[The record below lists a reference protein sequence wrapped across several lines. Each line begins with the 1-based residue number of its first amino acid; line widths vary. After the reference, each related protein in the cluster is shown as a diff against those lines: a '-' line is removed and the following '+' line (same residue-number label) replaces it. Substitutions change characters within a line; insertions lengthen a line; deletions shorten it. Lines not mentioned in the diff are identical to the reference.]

1 MFIKFAVNSLEPF
14 LAKSFKISDKS
25 KNKIWNSVFYFYFS
39 CIKKENMKNKALLV
53 GINKYPDPRNELR
66 GCVND
71 ILEMEHFIAERSKVY
86 SKQNIKKLTNKDAT
100 KKGILTQLKWLI
112 EDAEA
117 GDQLLFHYSGHGAQA
132 PTKFNS
138 LEKDGLDEIICPYD
152 FDGTNNTSLRD
163 KEFAQLFAAIPKG
176 VHFVWISDSCHAED
190 LSRDPFKLDEEDFN
204 ANNTHYRFFTGLP
217 HYEQSVDE
225 EEQKSNITNGGI
237 APIINPLNGALLSA
251 CQSHELSADTYINKR
266 FIGAFTHYLI
276 ENLNKYS
283 GNKNMR
289 SIVGLVNK
297 DLEKNGYDQ
306 NPQSE
311 GLLENKFFFL

>member
-1 MFIKFAVNSLEPF
+1 
-14 LAKSFKISDKS
+14 
-25 KNKIWNSVFYFYFS
+25 
-39 CIKKENMKNKALLV
+39 MKNKALLV

-66 GCVND
+66 GCIND
-71 ILEMEHFIAERSKVY
+71 ILEMEHFIAEANKVY
-86 SKQNIKKLTNKDAT
+86 PKKNIKKLTNKEAT
-100 KKGILTQLKWLI
+100 KKEILIQLKWLI
-112 EDAEA
+112 EGAEA

-132 PTKFNS
+132 PTLFSS

-152 FDGTNNTSLRD
+152 FDGTNKTSLRD
-163 KEFAQLFAAIPKG
+163 KEFAQLFAGIPKG

-190 LSRDPFKLDEEDFN
+190 LSRDPFKVDEEDFKL
-204 ANNTHYRFFTGLP
+204 NNTHYRFFTGLT
-217 HYEQSVDE
+217 HFEQSVDE
-225 EEQKSNITNGGI
+225 EEQKTDITIGSI

-289 SIVGLVNK
+289 SIIGLVNK

-306 NPQSE
+306 SPQSE

>member
-1 MFIKFAVNSLEPF
+1 
-14 LAKSFKISDKS
+14 
-25 KNKIWNSVFYFYFS
+25 
-39 CIKKENMKNKALLV
+39 MKNKALLV

-71 ILEMEHFIAERSKVY
+71 ILEMEHFIVEKSKVY
-86 SKQNIKKLTNKDAT
+86 PKENIKKLTDKQAT

-112 EDAEA
+112 DDAEP

-132 PTKFNS
+132 PTLHAP

-190 LSRDPFKLDEEDFN
+190 LSRDPFKADELVTNSDYKQ
-204 ANNTHYRFFTGLP
+204 YRFFTGLP
-217 HYEQSVDE
+217 HYEQVVNYE
-225 EEQKSNITNGGI
+225 EEKGDITIENN
-237 APIINPLNGALLSA
+237 APIISPLNGALLSA
-251 CQSHELSADTYINKR
+251 CQSHELSADTYINNR